1 MKQFFTPRREGAKR
15 TNESKDRKFFGH
27 TIGDAFNAMLDQ
39 VFAEVDKE
47 AESLIHQPQVGQDL
61 LAVDR
66 IECNDRLDFHD
77 YAIVDDQVSAE
88 AFVERDSIPCDR
100 NDYLPFHYVTV
111 FAQFMHKQDFVYD
124 FEDTGPESGMQ
135 AVGRVNHPSRDF
147 ILFHAAKLVLL
158 LLICEAKILG
168 SETLSKARRRKEQ
181 EQSRNTPGSP
191 GVDHPRRDFIPK
203 PLRLSVFA

>member
-158 LLICEAKILG
+158 LLICEAKNLG
-168 SETLSKARRRKEQ
+168 LRDSFQGAKAQRAGTKPKY
-181 EQSRNTPGSP
+181 PGLAW
-191 GVDHPRRDFIPK
+191 VDHPRRGFIPK